1 MKMQKLGKLKNRNL
15 DKCWLK
21 YHLKYLVNTVNK
33 WKGILK
39 IMYTKNIKNPYSMA
53 LEIPLSFSF
62 FLVKKL
68 TVKESSEIH
77 KVLKE
82 LRIPKIP
89 NKKIL
94 NNELSLF
101 SITFSFSVS
110 HSDDCSFICSGKNP

>member
-1 MKMQKLGKLKNRNL
+1 MFVEISFKISGLTLS
-15 DKCWLK
+15 
-21 YHLKYLVNTVNK
+21 NK

-39 IMYTKNIKNPYSMA
+39 IMYTKNIKNPYNMA

-68 TVKESSEIH
+68 TVNGIIGNTQGVKRA
-77 KVLKE
+77 KNP
-82 LRIPKIP
+82 PKIP

-101 SITFSFSVS
+101 SITVSFSVS